1 MLSFYEKLGL
11 CPCPV
16 SPTPLA
22 HLTGVIKE
30 RRARFLAYWCPL
42 PSKLRPTGGWKD
54 RATCRGRS
62 WCRADSSPLTS
73 RQVSQQT
80 SSFPLLFF
88 LACNL
93 PYLFLRCFWR
103 GFFFSF
109 LNIILKVYRTQRKV
123 LPPTALKLKIS
134 AESTTAFCRISA
146 KWSFPSLLPTTIS
159 LYLGG
164 NCLFWMTISIKGSVA
179 FLLVAMQNKC
189 HAVSSAVPCY
199 AFSLSK

>member
-42 PSKLRPTGGWKD
+42 PSKLRPTEGWKD
-54 RATCRGRS
+54 RATCRGWS

-88 LACNL
+88 LAFNL
-93 PYLFLRCFWR
+93 PYLFLGCFWR
-103 GFFFSF
+103 GFFF
-109 LNIILKVYRTQRKV
+109 
-123 LPPTALKLKIS
+123 
-134 AESTTAFCRISA
+134 
-146 KWSFPSLLPTTIS
+146 
-159 LYLGG
+159 
-164 NCLFWMTISIKGSVA
+164 LFWTLFLKFTEPRGKSYLQLPWNWRFQLNPQLRFVGSLPNEA
-179 FLLVAMQNKC
+179 FLV
-189 HAVSSAVPCY
+189 CY
-199 AFSLSK
+199 PPPFLFIWAEIVYFGWWFP